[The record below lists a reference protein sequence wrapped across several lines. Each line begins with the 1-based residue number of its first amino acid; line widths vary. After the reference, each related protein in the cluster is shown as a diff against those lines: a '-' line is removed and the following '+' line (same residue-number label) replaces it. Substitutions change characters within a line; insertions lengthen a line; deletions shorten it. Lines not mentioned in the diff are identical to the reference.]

1 MQPYSL
7 HLVNRDGSTDRF
19 DLGAFA
25 DDAQAGLQAKAALYV
40 SMCAIAGELWRVGER
55 VGRIQRDT
63 GRTKASA
70 QPRRL
75 AG

>member
-25 DDAQAGLQAKAALYV
+25 DDAQAALQAKAALYV

-55 VGRIQRDT
+55 IGRIQRNT

-70 QPRRL
+70 PPRRL